1 MKIRN
6 VARLETTGMQE
17 NVFYGKRSLIMVFFG
32 NYFEKE
38 KAQVFTLEPTGRLCL
53 DYPGNKDTLVLKNG
67 ISENEL
73 FQLAKE
79 GFEKFKTAFEKL
91 DLPPDVLL

>member
-1 MKIRN
+1 
-6 VARLETTGMQE
+6 
-17 NVFYGKRSLIMVFFG
+17 MVFFG

-67 ISENEL
+67 ISDNEL